1 MLFSLLLS
9 KASNSSIRGGKQDN
23 KLLPMHYITGKFSF
37 FQCRVSENSDDLK
50 KQVKTLIGDLAGGH
64 WADALSDAA
73 LDVIGDMLANSAA
86 SISQK
91 QT

>member
-1 MLFSLLLS
+1 
-9 KASNSSIRGGKQDN
+9 
-23 KLLPMHYITGKFSF
+23 MHYITGKFSF
-37 FQCRVSENSDDLK
+37 FQCKVSENSDELK
-50 KQVKTLIGDLAGGH
+50 KQVKGLIGDLAGGH

-73 LDVIGDMLANSAA
+73 SDIIGDMLANSAA